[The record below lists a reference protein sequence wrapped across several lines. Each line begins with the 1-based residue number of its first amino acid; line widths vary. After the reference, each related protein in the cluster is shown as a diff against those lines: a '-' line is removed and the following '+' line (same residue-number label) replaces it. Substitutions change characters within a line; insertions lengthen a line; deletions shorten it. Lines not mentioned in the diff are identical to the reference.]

1 MLSRRGFLVHTSLA
15 LAAAAL
21 IDSLEASNRVQPKE
35 TVDWPDVREAFNL
48 DPKYIHLGLFLLAS
62 HPRPVREA
70 VERYRRLLD
79 ENPVITVEHSMF
91 EPEFGRVPRLVKTA
105 IANYIGGS
113 AGDIALTRSTTESLA
128 LVYQGLPLNPRD
140 EILTT
145 NHDHYSHHESIRLA
159 VERAGATMR
168 KISLFDSSATAS
180 ADQIADR
187 IRSAVRPS
195 TRAVGITWVHSS
207 SGLKLPLRR
216 IAEALAPIN
225 ASRESSRRVLVIV
238 DGVHGLGVEDPA
250 VVATG
255 VDFFCA
261 GTHKWIFGPRGTA
274 FIWAPSDRWAML
286 RPVIPTF
293 DAVDM
298 YMSWMA
304 EERPKTPARAAWFSP
319 GGFHAFEHYWAVPAA
334 IEFHR
339 RIGPARVTGRI
350 HSLNSQF
357 KESLAKMA
365 HVELHTPRSESLS
378 SGIVCFVISLPRQ

>member
-128 LVYQGLPLNPRD
+128 LVYQGLPLNPGD

-319 GGFHAFEHYWAVPAA
+319 GGFHASST
-334 IEFHR
+334 
-339 RIGPARVTGRI
+339 TGRFPRR
-350 HSLNSQF
+350 LNF
-357 KESLAKMA
+357 IAGL
-365 HVELHTPRSESLS
+365 VRR
-378 SGIVCFVISLPRQ
+378 G